1 MFFGKDE
8 ITTGASNDFER
19 ANKIIRDMITKY
31 GMDPEIGLV
40 VYPDE
45 NNSDFSFFK
54 PYSEETAQ
62 KIDEKVKMY
71 LEDAYKVAKNTIL
84 EHKDTMEKIAE
95 LLIKK
100 EYISGEDFSVM
111 VENPDKIE
119 EFKNADEIVT
129 KAEEKSEVEE
139 VIEKVEEKMNE
150 E

>member
-1 MFFGKDE
+1 ML
-8 ITTGASNDFER
+8 I
-19 ANKIIRDMITKY
+19 KY
-31 GMDPEIGLV
+31 GMDDSLGLV

-45 NNSDFSFFK
+45 QSSDFSFFK

-62 KIDEKVKMY
+62 KIDQKIKQY
-71 LEDAYKVAKNTIL
+71 LEEAYDVAKNTIL
-84 EHKDTMEKIAE
+84 EHKETMEKIAE

-129 KAEEKSEVEE
+129 KAEENKSEVEE
-139 VIEKVEEKMNE
+139 IINKVEEKINDE
-150 E
+150 